1 MRLYTNFLYALFVGL
16 IIFSCKNSGNEQT
29 KVDVVSN
36 SDWIRIGP
44 GGGGSTFIPTFSYT
58 SDDDFFIRCDMTGA
72 YHTKD
77 GGNTYALINNPSGS
91 SSFAY
96 DPKDS
101 LSMYIGS
108 KTLKKSTDGGKT
120 WDLIF
125 PSKNEFLGE
134 VFIGDHADFNLVT
147 SKNSLYNQTAN
158 KKGDLATDHQSLTIR
173 NVKVDPNNSKVI
185 YFSNDNYFFYTINT
199 GVSWSRIEV
208 NGTIDFIYTNVT
220 HAKEKVYVFTNSNV
234 SSIDKTSWQ
243 ITTVDFPATMQP
255 AFSITGGRLKNDE
268 SSIFYALH
276 NNESS
281 RASGANAPTSLWVS
295 KDFGTTWVQ
304 DLGSIIT
311 NDKGQ
316 MPTYATLAA
325 AENDAANVYVV
336 TSNYQE
342 KKEDGKT
349 AHWFGAIK
357 SSDAGK
363 NWEWVWKGGGGSGE
377 YGIRDGK
384 DASNLKDAW
393 VHKAFGEDFIRLID
407 VGVAPNNGNVAIVTD
422 WYRSMKTVDG
432 GKTWTSIYSTQQA
445 DGSYISNGLD
455 VTTTYGVHF
464 DPFDKDH
471 IAISYTD
478 IGYHHS
484 YNGGGSWFRATKGIP
499 IEWQNTCYWMVFDP
513 KVKDK
518 IWSVW
523 SSLHDFPRGKMTR
536 NPNWNERGSGGV
548 AVSLDGGKSWVPTVE
563 GMGFDTPTTSIVLDE
578 NSPVGNRILYV
589 TAYGKGVFKSTDDGK
604 TWKLHNNGIKGSFA
618 AFELTIQKNG
628 TLFLITSPIPQHK
641 NGKVGIDVFMG
652 AVYRSIDGANS
663 WQLLD
668 LGQKTK
674 FPSGLAYDPQNPDTL
689 YVGSWS
695 DIYMS
700 DMVGRS
706 VTKVFGRNELVDL
719 EGGIKMSE
727 DGGDTW
733 KQIFDEDEY
742 VYDVT
747 VDSAHP
753 GRLYCNTFSQ
763 GAYRSDDY
771 GKTWNKM
778 KDYDFHWGHR
788 VFVDENDKE
797 KVYLTTYGSSVWHGS
812 PDVN

>member
-1 MRLYTNFLYALFVGL
+1 MRIYTNFLWALFGSF
-16 IIFSCKNSGNEQT
+16 IIFSCAKNSNFQT
-29 KVDVVSN
+29 NDDIVSKAN
-36 SDWIRIGP
+36 WVRIGP
-44 GGGGSTFIPTFSYT
+44 GGGGSTFIPTFSYA
-58 SDDDFFIRCDMTGA
+58 SVDDFFIRCDMTGA

-77 GGNTYALINNPSGS
+77 GGSTYALINNPGGS

-108 KTLKKSTDGGKT
+108 KTLKKSSDGGKT

-125 PSKNEFLGE
+125 PSKNELLG
-134 VFIGDHADFNLVT
+134 VAFIGDHADFNLAT
-147 SKNSLYNQTAN
+147 SKSSLYNQTTNEKA
-158 KKGDLATDHQSLTIR
+158 DLATNYQSLTIK
-173 NVKVDPNNSKVI
+173 NIKVDPNNSKVI
-185 YFSNDNYFFYTINT
+185 YFSSDYYFFYTTNAGI
-199 GVSWSRIEV
+199 SWSRIEV

-220 HAKEKVYVFTNSNV
+220 NAKEKVYVFTNSNV
-234 SSIDKTSWQ
+234 SAIDKTSWQ
-243 ITTVDFPATMQP
+243 ITTVDFPTTMQP
-255 AFSITGGRLKNDE
+255 AFSITGGTLKNDG

-276 NNESS
+276 NNELS
-281 RASGANAPTSLWVS
+281 RASGANAPSSLWVS
-295 KDFGTTWVQ
+295 KDFGTSWVQ
-304 DLGSIIT
+304 GLGAIIT
-311 NDKGQ
+311 NNKGQ

-357 SSDAGK
+357 SSDAGR

-407 VGVAPNNGNVAIVTD
+407 VGVAPNDGNVAIVTD
-422 WYRSMKTVDG
+422 WYRSMKTIDG
-432 GKTWTSIYSTQQA
+432 GKTWMPIYSTEQP

-464 DPFDKDH
+464 DPFDKNH

-484 YNGGGSWFRATKGIP
+484 YNGGKSWFRATKGIP
-499 IEWQNTCYWMVFDP
+499 VEWQNTCYWMVFDP

-523 SSLHDFPRGKMTR
+523 SGLHDFPRGKMTR
-536 NPNWNERGSGGV
+536 SPKWSERGSGGV
-548 AVSLDGGKSWVPTVE
+548 AVSLDGGKSWAPTVE
-563 GMGFDTPTTSIVLDE
+563 GMGFEAPSTSIVLDE
-578 NSPVGNRILYV
+578 NSPVGNRTLYV
-589 TAYGKGVFKSTDDGK
+589 AAYGKGVFKSIDDGK
-604 TWKLHNNGIKGSFA
+604 TWTLRNNGIKGSFA
-618 AFELTIQKNG
+618 TFELTIQEDG

-641 NGKVGIDVFMG
+641 NGKVGMAVFMG
-652 AVYRSIDGANS
+652 AIYKSVDGANS

-668 LGQKTK
+668 LGEKTK
-674 FPSGLAYDPQNPDTL
+674 FPSGLTYDPQNPNIL

-700 DMVGRS
+700 DIVGRS
-706 VTKVFGRNELVDL
+706 VTNTFGSNERIYL

-727 DGGDTW
+727 DRGHTW
-733 KQIFDEDEY
+733 RQIFDEDEY

-747 VDSAHP
+747 VDNTHP

-788 VFVDENDKE
+788 VFVDENDEE
-797 KVYLTTYGSSVWHGS
+797 KVYLTTYGSSVWHGK
-812 PDVN
+812 PEVN